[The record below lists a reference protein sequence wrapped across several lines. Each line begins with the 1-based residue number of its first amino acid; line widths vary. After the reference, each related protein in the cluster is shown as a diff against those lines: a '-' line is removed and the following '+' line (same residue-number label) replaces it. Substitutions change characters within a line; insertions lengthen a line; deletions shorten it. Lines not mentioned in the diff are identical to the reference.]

1 MADENIEKPKAVE
14 EVPSPE
20 ANDLFR
26 KMSEIAPLRDAELE
40 DEDFEKDRDDDEH
53 GTLEERIDS
62 GRKLTDFQTLSNI
75 LNPNFGFTHL
85 NLVAMGRTFP
95 DIYNPY
101 FRILLKDLIKNSN
114 LSVAEAIAYANT
126 ALSKSIDGEGIID
139 NIVAYTKGNKE
150 ATTEQNK
157 GVAL

>member
-1 MADENIEKPKAVE
+1 MADENIEKSEVE
-14 EVPSPE
+14 KEVSNPEPS
-20 ANDLFR
+20 DLFS
-26 KMSEIAPLRDAELE
+26 KMSAIEPLRDTELE
-40 DEDFEKDRDDDEH
+40 DEDLEEDEDEH

-62 GRKLTDFQTLSNI
+62 GRKLTDFQTLEKV
-75 LNPNFGFTHL
+75 LNPDFGYRHL

-157 GVAL
+157 GVTL